1 MRMVMVVVMVEG
13 ELKEKKGEAC
23 GVRRVPIQ
31 IIGGSSYTTTLPT
44 YPLKVFDG
52 KRRKNVIRNK

>member
-1 MRMVMVVVMVEG
+1 MVVVMVEG